1 MPQSFDLCRIPGSP
15 ISHIA
20 AMTTTELRR
29 LSELRSLLEGFA
41 ARHAAAHAATSPEKL
56 KELRSI
62 LKRLTKALRARDY
75 SGFRHADLE
84 LHETIVSLANVPM
97 LQDTWRTVWNG
108 LLAFHKQGFDDYFP
122 DARVLA
128 EEHEHL
134 VETIAL
140 GDPAAA
146 EDAARTHV
154 EAVWFRL
161 AEQTK
166 STTEPEGDPL
176 QRATAHLVFRLHCPL
191 KLTHVASKIAFT
203 SPGNLSR
210 LFRQQHG
217 LSFQAYLQRLRLEKA
232 AELLRTTRLPIAR
245 IAKRVGYRDVSRF
258 GQHFKRTFKA
268 TPVEYRVAEQR

>member
-1 MPQSFDLCRIPGSP
+1 
-15 ISHIA
+15 
-20 AMTTTELRR
+20 MTTNELRR
-29 LSELRSLLEGFA
+29 LSELRSVLEGFA
-41 ARHAAAHAATSPEKL
+41 ARHAAAHAATSPESL
-56 KELRSI
+56 KQLRSI
-62 LKRLTKALRARDY
+62 LKRITKAVRVRDY
-75 SGFRHADLE
+75 SAFRLADLE

-97 LQDTWRTVWNG
+97 LQETWRTVWNS

-146 EDAARTHV
+146 EDAARSHV

-166 STTEPEGDPL
+166 STSEPEGDPL
-176 QRATAHLVFRLHCPL
+176 QRATAHLAFRLHCPL
-191 KLTHVASKIAFT
+191 KLTEVASKIAFT

-232 AELLRTTRLPIAR
+232 AELLRATKLPITR

-258 GQHFKRTFKA
+258 GQHFKRMFEA
-268 TPVEYRVAEQR
+268 TPVEYRAAEQRG

>member
-1 MPQSFDLCRIPGSP
+1 
-15 ISHIA
+15 
-20 AMTTTELRR
+20 MTTTELRR
-29 LSELRSLLEGFA
+29 LSELRSVLEGFA
-41 ARHAAAHAATSPEKL
+41 ARHAAAQAATSPEKL
-56 KELRSI
+56 KQLRFI
-62 LKRLTKALRARDY
+62 LKRITQAVRARDY
-75 SGFRHADLE
+75 SAFRLADLE
-84 LHETIVSLANVPM
+84 LHESIVSLAKVPM
-97 LQDTWRTVWNG
+97 LQDTWRTVWDS
-108 LLAFHKQGFDDYFP
+108 LLAFHKQGFDDCFP

-146 EDAARTHV
+146 EDAARSHV

-166 STTEPEGDPL
+166 STSEPEGDPL
-176 QRATAHLVFRLHCPL
+176 QRAIAHLAFRMHCPL
-191 KLTHVASKIAFT
+191 KLTEVASKIAFT

-217 LSFQAYLQRLRLEKA
+217 ISFQAYLQRLRLEKA
-232 AELLRTTRLPIAR
+232 AELLRTTKLPIGR

-258 GQHFKRTFKA
+258 GQHFKRHHNY
-268 TPVEYRVAEQR
+268 TPSQWRQH

>member
-1 MPQSFDLCRIPGSP
+1 
-15 ISHIA
+15 
-20 AMTTTELRR
+20 MTTTELRR

-41 ARHAAAHAATSPEKL
+41 ARHAATHAATSPEKL
-56 KELRSI
+56 KQLRSI
-62 LKRLTKALRARDY
+62 LKRLTKAVRARDY
-75 SGFRHADLE
+75 SAFRHADLE

-97 LQDTWRTVWNG
+97 LQETWRSVWNG

-161 AEQTK
+161 AEHTK
-166 STTEPEGDPL
+166 SKTEPEGDPL
-176 QRATAHLVFRLHCPL
+176 QRAVAHLVFRLHCPL
-191 KLTHVASKIAFT
+191 KLTQVASKIAFT

-258 GQHFKRTFKA
+258 GQHFKRLFEA
-268 TPVEYRVAEQR
+268 TPAAYRIAEQR

>member
-1 MPQSFDLCRIPGSP
+1 MSVGSVWLGFMVWVEGSCRGVGS
-15 ISHIA
+15 
-20 AMTTTELRR
+20 L
-29 LSELRSLLEGFA
+29 F
-41 ARHAAAHAATSPEKL
+41 
-56 KELRSI
+56 
-62 LKRLTKALRARDY
+62 LKRFEVDIAELDRAALALQADRAAGRF
-75 SGFRHADLE
+75 GAG
-84 LHETIVSLANVPM
+84 VAKNSLPSSPPTMVRPGPASCWFV
-97 LQDTWRTVWNG
+97 RC
-108 LLAFHKQGFDDYFP
+108 DDP
-122 DARVLA
+122 D
-128 EEHEHL
+128 EHL

-232 AELLRTTRLPIAR
+232 AELLRNTRLPIAR

>member
-1 MPQSFDLCRIPGSP
+1 
-15 ISHIA
+15 
-20 AMTTTELRR
+20 MTTTELRR

-41 ARHAAAHAATSPEKL
+41 ARHAATHAATSPEKL
-56 KELRSI
+56 KQLRSI
-62 LKRLTKALRARDY
+62 LKRLTKAVRARDY
-75 SGFRHADLE
+75 GAFRHADLE
-84 LHETIVSLANVPM
+84 LHETIVSLANVPL
-97 LQDTWRTVWNG
+97 LQDTWRTVWKG
-108 LLAFHKQGFDDYFP
+108 LLGFHKQGFDDCFP
-122 DARVLA
+122 DVRVLA

-146 EDAARTHV
+146 EDAARSHV

-176 QRATAHLVFRLHCPL
+176 QRATAHLAFRLHCPL
-191 KLTHVASKIAFT
+191 KLTEVASKIAFT

-232 AELLRTTRLPIAR
+232 AELLRATRLPIAR

-258 GQHFKRTFKA
+258 GQHFKRLFEA
-268 TPVEYRVAEQR
+268 TPAAYRVAEQR

>member
-1 MPQSFDLCRIPGSP
+1 MD
-15 ISHIA
+15 
-20 AMTTTELRR
+20 TTELRR
-29 LSELRSLLEGFA
+29 LSELRSVLEGFT
-41 ARHAAAHAATSPEKL
+41 ARHAATHAAASPEKL
-56 KELRSI
+56 KQLRSI
-62 LKRLTKALRARDY
+62 LKRLTKAVRARDY
-75 SGFRHADLE
+75 AAFREADLE
-84 LHETIVSLANVPM
+84 LHETIVSLASVPM
-97 LQDTWRTVWNG
+97 LQDTWRAVWNG

-140 GDPAAA
+140 GDPTAA
-146 EDAARTHV
+146 EDAARSHV

-161 AEQTK
+161 AEQ
-166 STTEPEGDPL
+166 SAFTTDREGDPL
-176 QRATAHLVFRLHCPL
+176 PRATAHLAFRLHCPL
-191 KLTHVASKIAFT
+191 KLTEVASKIAFT

-217 LSFQAYLQRLRLEKA
+217 LSFQAYLQRLRVEKA

-258 GQHFKRTFKA
+258 GQHFKRRFEA
-268 TPVEYRVAEQR
+268 TPVEYRVAGQR

>member
-1 MPQSFDLCRIPGSP
+1 
-15 ISHIA
+15 
-20 AMTTTELRR
+20 MTPTELRR

-41 ARHAAAHAATSPEKL
+41 ARHAANHAATSPEKL
-56 KELRSI
+56 KQLRAT

-75 SGFRHADLE
+75 SDFRHADLE
-84 LHETIVSLANVPM
+84 LHETIVSLANVPL

-166 STTEPEGDPL
+166 STNEPEGDPL
-176 QRATAHLVFRLHCPL
+176 QRAVAHLVFRLHCPL
-191 KLTHVASKIAFT
+191 KLTQVASKIAFT

-217 LSFQAYLQRLRLEKA
+217 LSSQAYLQRLRLEKA

-258 GQHFKRTFKA
+258 GQHFKRLFGA
-268 TPVEYRVAEQR
+268 TPAAYRVAEQR